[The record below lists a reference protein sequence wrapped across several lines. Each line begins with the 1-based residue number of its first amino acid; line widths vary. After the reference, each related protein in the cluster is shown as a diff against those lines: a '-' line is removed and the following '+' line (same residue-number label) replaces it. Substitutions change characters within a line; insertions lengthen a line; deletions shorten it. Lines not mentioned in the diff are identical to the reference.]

1 MRITQRVDSTSTN
14 EVGDIYTA
22 NGITSV
28 VIHVE
33 EVEGGKDLTLML
45 HGKVQ
50 IKLPFQYTSAKP
62 TRIGLDESGVISMTS
77 ISPVMGILRPC
88 ALDENGA
95 VVPKSIGNLHG
106 CFWFGAS
113 H

>member
-1 MRITQRVDSTSTN
+1 MRIMERVDSASTN
-14 EVGDIYTA
+14 EVGDIYIT

-28 VIHVE
+28 VVHE
-33 EVEGGKDLTLML
+33 ESVEGGKDLTLMI

-50 IKLPFQYTSAKP
+50 IKLPFQYASTEP
-62 TRIGLDESGVISMTS
+62 TRIGLDGSGDISLTS
-77 ISPVMGILRPC
+77 ISPVMGVLRPC

-95 VVPKSIGNLHG
+95 VVPKSIGDLHG
-106 CFWFGAS
+106 CFWFGGN

>member
-1 MRITQRVDSTSTN
+1 MRITQRVDSASTN
-14 EVGDIYTA
+14 GIGDIYIT

-28 VIHVE
+28 VVYE
-33 EVEGGKDLTLML
+33 ESVEGGKDLTLMI

-50 IKLPFQYTSAKP
+50 IKLPFQYTSTEP
-62 TRIGLDESGVISMTS
+62 MRIGLDESGDISMTS

-88 ALDENGA
+88 ALDENG
-95 VVPKSIGNLHG
+95 VVIPKNAGDLHG
-106 CFWFGAS
+106 CFWFGGC